1 MIPGA
6 RSLEQWLEYC
16 PGGKKKRTCPVCKQP
31 CGAAHPPTR
40 LYFQSTGAC
49 PTQAE
54 PASQDAPAGPDPE
67 ALAAELAR
75 LEQKAASLGK
85 VVEEQ
90 RDGIKNLNAEA
101 SAAAVPSRSVF
112 LGSVSRGLLM
122 GSCRVSARLPGG
134 WRRRPP
140 QRRCR
145 KPRERRKTM
154 SRCYSLREK
163 R

>member
-49 PTQAE
+49 PTQAD

-101 SAAAVPSRSVF
+101 SAADFSSRSVF
-112 LGSVSRGLLM
+112 LGGVSRGLLM
-122 GSCRVSARLPGG
+122 GSCWVSARLPGG
-134 WRRRPP
+134 LRRQPPWRRCTKL
-140 QRRCR
+140 QG
-145 KPRERRKTM
+145 RRKSV
-154 SRCYSLREK
+154 SRCCSMREQ